1 MKTTGFMKFMLRIKN
16 IILTVALCS
25 LLAACGTDSSSGN
38 HEQGIG
44 FGGKPTPGVSV
55 SSSDSSTSNRAGF
68 SLRLTDAPVDDLAK
82 VVVQFTAV
90 EMKRKKGG
98 WTLYTLPAPQP
109 IDLLA
114 LQGLT
119 TADLL
124 LHMAIE
130 PDEYKQMRFIVDDT
144 PMANYV
150 ELKTG
155 GVFNLDI
162 PNGST
167 TGIKIKQKFTIPNDR
182 LVSMTVDFDL
192 RKSVKYKQNL
202 GIYRLKAKTRLLI
215 DDNVGLLRG
224 TVNPALLIA
233 PGCSDLDPDTHNA
246 VYVYNGHDTVTDD
259 IDETST
265 INNEPVTT
273 TTLLYDSAIGL
284 YIYEA
289 AFLPQGDYTIAFTC
303 SADVEDLEAD
313 DNLPFFHS
321 ENATVLVSDTT
332 FLKP

>member
-1 MKTTGFMKFMLRIKN
+1 MKIMLRIKN
-16 IILTVALCS
+16 IVLTVALCS
-25 LLAACGTDSSSGN
+25 LVAACGTDSSSGN
-38 HEQGIG
+38 HREGIG
-44 FGGKPTPGVSV
+44 YGGKPTPGVTV
-55 SSSDSSTSNRAGF
+55 SSQGNSSSNRAGF

-90 EMKRKKGG
+90 EMKRKNGG

-114 LQGLT
+114 LHGLT

-124 LHMAIE
+124 LHMAIG
-130 PDEYKQMRFIVDDT
+130 PGVYKQIRFIVDNT

-167 TGIKIKQKFTIPNDR
+167 TGIKVKKKFTIPNDR

-192 RKSVKYKQNL
+192 RKSVKYKKNL
-202 GIYRLKAKTRLLI
+202 GIYRLKAKTRLLV
-215 DDNVGLLRG
+215 DDDVGVLRG
-224 TVNPALLIA
+224 TVNPALLVA
-233 PGCSDLDPDTHNA
+233 PGCSDLDADTHNA
-246 VYVYNGHDTVTDD
+246 VYVYNGHNAVTDD

-265 INNEPVTT
+265 SNNEPVTT
-273 TTLLYDSAIGL
+273 TTLRYDGPTGL

-289 AFLPQGDYTIAFTC
+289 AFLPQDDYTIAFTC

-313 DNLPFFHS
+313 DNLPFFHTQ
-321 ENATVLVSDTT
+321 NATVLVSDTT